1 MKEQRQ
7 KKNRLRFGTVAALCA
22 ACMLFLTMG
31 MTGWAAR
38 TGNVRVDNVNIRSD
52 ASTESNRVCKLPINT
67 TVNIIEE
74 VTGSDG
80 NVWYSITF
88 TLDGA
93 EKAGWI
99 RSDMLT
105 VSETEEP
112 EGEISTGGS
121 TSAYT
126 IQEPIE
132 SYQGSDALTQTTV
145 TVGDQSYTA
154 WQVNAEL
161 TGGQEL
167 YLVAAAKGD
176 GSIGWFYYDP
186 AEETFQR
193 DLGQFAAG
201 GEEEPEGL
209 IEALQE
215 ELSTLK
221 ESSGK
226 QLRTRLYVI
235 IALAALCVILLVIA
249 IIFILKYRNTEYE
262 YYDEEPDGESEEDDE
277 DDEDEEPV
285 RKKRGLFRR
294 REEEEE
300 ADDDEDFADFFAA
313 AREKQSQEADA
324 VEEKAI
330 PPSGKKVFATE
341 ELPEIDM
348 SAILAVEKE
357 AGKVQQEMQEPV
369 KTETPKTEEES
380 DHLDDFDIEIIDW
393 QDLGL

>member
-7 KKNRLRFGTVAALCA
+7 KKNRRRFGKLAAVCA
-22 ACMLFLTMG
+22 ACMLFFATGL
-31 MTGWAAR
+31 TGWAAR

-52 ASTESNRVCKLPINT
+52 ASTESNRVCQLPINT
-67 TVNIIEE
+67 TVNVVEE

-80 NVWYSITF
+80 KVWYSITF

-105 VSETEEP
+105 VSESEGT

-121 TSAYT
+121 ASAYT

-132 SYQGSDALTQTTV
+132 SYNASEVLTQTTIS
-145 TVGDQSYTA
+145 VGDQSYTA
-154 WQVNAEL
+154 WQVNTDL

-167 YLVAAAKGD
+167 YLVAAAKSD

-193 DLGQFAAG
+193 DLGQFAG
-201 GEEEPEGL
+201 STESEPEGL
-209 IEALQE
+209 IEALQK

-221 ESSGK
+221 ETSAK
-226 QLRTRLYVI
+226 QLSMRLYMI
-235 IALAALCVILLVIA
+235 AALAALCVIFLIVA
-249 IIFILKYRNTEYE
+249 IVFIVKYRNTAYE
-262 YYDEEPDGESEEDDE
+262 YYDEDE
-277 DDEDEEPV
+277 DDEAEEDEPEV
-285 RKKRGLFRR
+285 KKRGFFRR
-294 REEEEE
+294 REE
-300 ADDDEDFADFFAA
+300 DDEEDDFDDFFTAA
-313 AREKQSQEADA
+313 KQETG
-324 VEEKAI
+324 EE
-330 PPSGKKVFATE
+330 SVTE

-348 SAILAVEKE
+348 SAVVAAEEEIRKEQAVQPQE
-357 AGKVQQEMQEPV
+357 AVQEELPEAEVQVPEEN
-369 KTETPKTEEES
+369 TEEEN
-380 DHLDDFDIEIIDW
+380 DDLDDFDIEIIDW